1 MICWKHIKSICLNF
15 GTDLTLQG
23 RSHRS
28 PFINFMN
35 MPYYLGADLGAT
47 KTHTLIVDETGCARG
62 FGESGP
68 GNHESIGYDGMF
80 QSMKSGMEQALGAA
94 CLKKEDITG
103 AGFGVA
109 GYDWP
114 SEAEITAETIRRLG
128 LNAPFTFVNDSVPGL
143 VAGAEE
149 GWGVVVVS
157 GTGSNCRGWDREHKR
172 EGRVTGHG
180 VLMGEGAGGT
190 ELLHRGMQLIGYAW
204 SKRGPM
210 TALADAIIAHVG
222 AKDLE
227 DLMRGYT
234 TYEYQVGAEAAPI
247 VFGVAEE
254 GDGVA
259 QGLLDW
265 AGREL
270 GEMANAIIRQLEF
283 EDLEFDI
290 VMTGSMFEGGAM
302 LIEPMRQ
309 TILEVAPK
317 ARMVRLNLPP
327 VLGAVMLGMQANG
340 LKVTPSI
347 RKTMADTISLIKNV
361 SARPA

>member
-1 MICWKHIKSICLNF
+1 M
-15 GTDLTLQG
+15 
-23 RSHRS
+23 R
-28 PFINFMN
+28 
-35 MPYYLGADLGAT
+35 YYLGADLGAT
-47 KTHTLIVDETGCARG
+47 KTHTLIVDETGRALG

-68 GNHESIGYDGMF
+68 GNHESVGYDGMF
-80 QSMKSGMEQALGAA
+80 QSMKNGMEQALRAA
-94 CLKKEDITG
+94 SLKKEDITG

-114 SEAEITAETIRRLG
+114 SEASITAETIRRLG
-128 LNAPFTFVNDSVPGL
+128 LNAPFTFVNDAVPGL

-210 TALADAIIAHVG
+210 TALADAIVKYIG

-234 TYEYQVGAEAAPI
+234 TYEFEIGAEAAPI
-247 VFGVAEE
+247 VFRVAEE
-254 GDGVA
+254 GDPVA
-259 QGLLDW
+259 QELINW
-265 AGREL
+265 AGCEL
-270 GEMANAIIRQLEF
+270 GEMANAVIRQLEF
-283 EDLEFDI
+283 ENLAFDV
-290 VMTGSMFEGGAM
+290 VMTGSMFEGGAR
-302 LIEPMRQ
+302 LIKPMRE
-309 TILEVAPK
+309 TIHKLAPK
-317 ARMVRLNLPP
+317 ARLVRLTAPP
-327 VLGAVMLGMQANG
+327 VLGAAMLGMEAG
-340 LKVTPSI
+340 GIAITPEI
-347 RKTMADTISLIKNV
+347 RKTMKESISVLRNISV
-361 SARPA
+361 R

>member
-1 MICWKHIKSICLNF
+1 M
-15 GTDLTLQG
+15 
-23 RSHRS
+23 R
-28 PFINFMN
+28 
-35 MPYYLGADLGAT
+35 YYLGADLGAT
-47 KTHTLIVDETGCARG
+47 KTHTLIIDETGRAIG

-68 GNHESIGYDGMF
+68 GNHESVGYDGMF
-80 QSMKSGMEQALGAA
+80 QSMKSGMEQALRAA
-94 CLKKEDITG
+94 GLKKEDIAG

-109 GYDWP
+109 GYDWS
-114 SEAEITAETIRRLG
+114 SEAQITAETIQRLG
-128 LNAPFTFVNDSVPGL
+128 LNAPFTFVNDAVPGL

-210 TALADAIIAHVG
+210 TALADAIVRHVG

-234 TYEYQVGAEAAPI
+234 TYEFEIGADAAPI
-247 VFGVAEE
+247 VFRVAEE
-254 GDGVA
+254 GDSVA
-259 QGLLDW
+259 QELINW
-265 AGREL
+265 AGCEL
-270 GEMANAIIRQLEF
+270 GEMANAVIRQLEF

-290 VMTGSMFEGGAM
+290 VMTGSMFEGGAR
-302 LIEPMRQ
+302 LLEPMRQ
-309 TILEVAPK
+309 TILNVAPK
-317 ARMVRLNLPP
+317 ARMVRLKLPP
-327 VLGAVMLGMQANG
+327 VLGAAILGMEADG
-340 LKVTPSI
+340 LKGTPSI

-361 SARPA
+361 SARQA